1 MFPWHN
7 GNPIVKASIE
17 SELEEYL
24 NNSNEHFRQI
34 QRDRWHK
41 KVNLRH
47 KNRESCK
54 KKKKQ
59 KKPLVDS
66 KVEKLDYSVKINEQ
80 KTWMVY
86 CNIWATRKWPN
97 LWNMA

>member
-34 QRDRWHK
+34 QRDRWKSIKDIKIENH
-41 KVNLRH
+41 V
-47 KNRESCK
+47 K
-54 KKKKQ
+54 KK
-59 KKPLVDS
+59 
-66 KVEKLDYSVKINEQ
+66 
-80 KTWMVY
+80 T
-86 CNIWATRKWPN
+86 TGG
-97 LWNMA
+97 

>member
-34 QRDRWHK
+34 QRDR
-41 KVNLRH
+41 
-47 KNRESCK
+47 
-54 KKKKQ
+54 
-59 KKPLVDS
+59 
-66 KVEKLDYSVKINEQ
+66 
-80 KTWMVY
+80 
-86 CNIWATRKWPN
+86 
-97 LWNMA
+97 